1 MVRER
6 RDKFS
11 CTPRFKI
18 VICETTIA
26 RENFPR
32 SPVPSG
38 IIWSRIREMKI
49 RSIIRRKIF
58 GISIVTID

>member
-1 MVRER
+1 MINFLVL
-6 RDKFS
+6 RDLKS
-11 CTPRFKI
+11 S
-18 VICETTIA
+18 CETTIA

-49 RSIIRRKIF
+49 RSIIRRKIS